1 MASLGSASRPAFA
14 AGVSAS
20 IHSLRRTDGSV
31 VCELCSVA
39 ETPLARMKGLLG
51 RAALAPHEGILIRPC
66 GSIHTFFMR
75 FALDA
80 VFLARDGTILKIVPE
95 LKPWR
100 MAGGRGARVVL
111 ELAAG
116 EAARRGLA
124 PGDRIDLPAAAQ
136 RSR

>member
-1 MASLGSASRPAFA
+1 
-14 AGVSAS
+14 
-20 IHSLRRTDGSV
+20 
-31 VCELCSVA
+31 
-39 ETPLARMKGLLG
+39 MKGLLG

-136 RSR
+136 RSH